1 MAGLVDYTCPPACV
15 AAGYNNAASKDK
27 TLVFFPYRPHTTGK
41 MDKRFYDRWKEEIR
55 GPREKFIDDY
65 LK

>member
-1 MAGLVDYTCPPACV
+1 M